1 MKPINIFLRAFSL
14 ILIPLLASCTSKQE
28 SPQPQAAATPP
39 LSAEESV
46 LVSVTATVQKIDL
59 PKREVVLKGPAG
71 NIVAFTVDERVQRLN
86 EVKVGD
92 EVTSQYYVSVAG
104 ELRPPTEEEKQNPL
118 VVLAQTAR
126 APKDTQ
132 PAGGVLHVTRLVT
145 TVEAIDLPTQSLTL
159 KGPLGNTANIRARS
173 LDNLKKNHVG
183 DTIVIIYTEALAVS
197 LEKVAA
203 AGK

>member
-1 MKPINIFLRAFSL
+1 MKPIRIFLSAFSL
-14 ILIPLLASCTSKQE
+14 ILIPFLASCSSKQE
-28 SPQPQAAATPP
+28 QPEAAAISP

-46 LVSVTATVQKIDL
+46 LVTVTGTVQKIDL
-59 PKREVVLKGPAG
+59 PRRELVLKRPGG
-71 NIVAFTVDERVQRLN
+71 DIVTFTVDERVRRLN

-92 EVTSQYYVSVAG
+92 EVNSQYYVSVAG
-104 ELRPPTEEEKQNPL
+104 ELRPPTPEEQANPL
-118 VVLAQTAR
+118 VELEQTAR

-132 PAGGVLHVTRLVT
+132 PSGGVLKVTRMVT
-145 TVEAIDLPTQSLTL
+145 TVQAIDLPTQSLTL

-173 LDNLKKNHVG
+173 LDNLKKIHVG

-203 AGK
+203 AK